1 MLGLTDGITAVGIV
15 VGFAGGAF
23 VVGTCV
29 GLAVTL
35 ADGSD
40 VGVLEVDFIVGMDE
54 ALGPFVGSLLDFIV
68 TDGIVVGF
76 AVGAFVV
83 GTYVG
88 LAVTLADGSDV
99 GVLEVDFI
107 VGIDEALGPFDGS
120 LLGADVETATASVG
134 DVEGGLEGRSEG

>member
-15 VGFAGGAF
+15 VGFAVGAF
-23 VVGTCV
+23 FVGTCV

-35 ADGSD
+35 ADGS
-40 VGVLEVDFIVGMDE
+40 GVLEVDFIVGLDE

-83 GTYVG
+83 GTCVG

-107 VGIDEALGPFDGS
+107 VGIDEALGPFVGS
-120 LLGADVETATASVG
+120 LLGADVETATATVG